1 MPKLAP
7 EVLKIPVPA
16 GLPPRGR
23 WGRWMFAGGGLDES
37 QLGERTHPWY
47 RVIWLTGVDYFS
59 DLGFQ
64 PGITLLAAGALA
76 LPATA
81 LLVLLTLAGAVPLY
95 AQVAR
100 RSYAGQGS
108 IAMLE
113 HLLPGWAGKIF
124 VLALLG
130 FAGTD
135 FLITMTLSAADAARH
150 AVANAWLHPY
160 IGGERV
166 AITLLLLL
174 LLAAVF
180 LAGFRQ
186 AIEVSILVAVPYL
199 ILNLIVL
206 LVGLAAVMRHPAGI
220 QAWRLALF
228 ARGGWTQIFIASAL
242 IFPRLALGLGGFET
256 GVSVMPLIRGAN
268 RETAREKSGPP
279 LERIHNTRKLLL
291 SAGVIMGALLLLS
304 SFVCPLLIPP
314 AAYRLGGPASGRAIA
329 YLAHRLLGAGFGAI
343 YDLFSILILWFA
355 GASAMA
361 GLLSLL
367 PRYLPRFGMAP
378 RWVAYRRP
386 LVLALLALD
395 GLITWIFHAG
405 VNAQAGAYATG
416 VLVLMLSAG
425 IAVSL
430 ALGHEA
436 RAAHPQRARLAL
448 LLRGGYFWLV
458 TLVFA
463 YTLTLNIAERPDG
476 VIIAS
481 CLILLLLT
489 LGGISRYHRATE
501 MRITQVRFA
510 DLETRQVWEEV
521 SGRKVNLVPTPHASP
536 EVRHALAAKLSEHFR
551 LEGPLCFV
559 HVRLLDNRSEFLAPL
574 RVWVRAEGAHY
585 VLEAEGAVAVAN
597 SIAYLSQLL
606 DPRSLVLGL
615 THKNLM
621 KQSLQYMFL
630 GQGEVGLMVYS
641 ILVRYW
647 EWAQPA
653 HRPLLFLLSE

>member
-1 MPKLAP
+1 
-7 EVLKIPVPA
+7 
-16 GLPPRGR
+16 
-23 WGRWMFAGGGLDES
+23 MFSGGSLDDNRRRE
-37 QLGERTHPWY
+37 LTHPWY

-76 LPATA
+76 VPATA

-113 HLLPGWAGKIF
+113 HLLPGWGGKVF
-124 VLALLG
+124 VLVLLG

-150 AVANAWLHPY
+150 AAANNWLRPVL
-160 IGGERV
+160 GQDRM
-166 AITLLLLL
+166 AITLVLLI

-180 LAGFRQ
+180 LAGFRE
-186 AIEVSILVAVPYL
+186 AIEVAMLAAVPYL
-199 ILNLIVL
+199 ALNLVVL
-206 LVGLAAVMRHPAGI
+206 LDGLVRILHQPARLH
-220 QAWRLALF
+220 AWHLTLMAQ
-228 ARGGWTQIFIASAL
+228 GGWTQIFIGSAL

-256 GVSVMPLIRGAN
+256 GVSVMPLI
-268 RETAREKSGPP
+268 SGRPED
-279 LERIHNTRKLLL
+279 ERAAVPAGRIENTRKLLI
-291 SAGVIMGALLLLS
+291 SAGAIMGVLLLLS
-304 SFVCPLLIPP
+304 SFVCQLLISP
-314 AAYRLGGPASGRAIA
+314 AAYRIGGPASGRAIS
-329 YLAHRLLGAGFGAI
+329 YLAHRLLGPGFGTA

-361 GLLSLL
+361 GLLSLI

-395 GLITWIFHAG
+395 MVITWIFHAS
-405 VNAQAGAYATG
+405 VNAQGGAYATG

-425 IAVSL
+425 VAVAL
-430 ALGHEA
+430 ALGREA
-436 RAAHPQRARLAL
+436 GQASRRAGAYAL
-448 LLRGGYFWLV
+448 CGYFWLV

-463 YTLTLNIAERPDG
+463 YTLALNIAERPDG

-481 CLILLLLT
+481 CLIALLLA
-489 LGGISRYHRATE
+489 LGGASRYHRATE
-501 MRITQVRFA
+501 MRVSELHFA
-510 DLETRQVWEEV
+510 DEESQRVWQQIA
-521 SGRKVNLVPTPHASP
+521 GRKINLAPCPRSAP
-536 EVRHALAAKLSEHFR
+536 EIRQRLAAKLRANFQ
-551 LEGPLCFV
+551 LAGPLCFL
-559 HVRLLDNRSEFLAPL
+559 HVRLLDNRSDFLSAL
-574 RVWVRAEGAHY
+574 RVRVRQEGADFII
-585 VLEAEGAVAVAN
+585 EADGAVAIAN
-597 SIAYLSQLL
+597 SIAYLSELL
-606 DPRSLVLGL
+606 DPASVVLGL

-621 KQSLQYMFL
+621 KQSLQYMFW

-647 EWAQPA
+647 EWAKPQ
-653 HRPLLFLLSE
+653 HRPVLFFMSD